1 MLQWIARDLER
12 GPGEFASRLSPQ
24 CKDLLRQWAHA
35 ANKHTALEHLSRN
48 PPDHVASVVEQNHVG
63 MLNRG
68 AAWRVDKGEKGL
80 VPQTLT
86 KAVWLSL
93 QQKSRGCAI
102 KACPDFVEI
111 LY

>member
-1 MLQWIARDLER
+1 M
-12 GPGEFASRLSPQ
+12 F
-24 CKDLLRQWAHA
+24 
-35 ANKHTALEHLSRN
+35 
-48 PPDHVASVVEQNHVG
+48 
-63 MLNRG
+63 NRG

-80 VPQTLT
+80 VVIVPQTLA

-93 QQKSRGCAI
+93 QQKSRAI